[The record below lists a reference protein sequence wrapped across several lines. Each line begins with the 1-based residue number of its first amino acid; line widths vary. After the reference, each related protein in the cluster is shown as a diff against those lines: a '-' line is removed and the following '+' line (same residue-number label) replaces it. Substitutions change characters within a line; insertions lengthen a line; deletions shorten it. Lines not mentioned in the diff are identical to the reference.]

1 MDHLWSGLRTGMLAR
16 ILTGISCSMFWDS
29 IFGCADLKIAK
40 KSDKGV
46 RQHPDH
52 GRKLLLCIGNHI
64 FCRLLLHG
72 FTPMLVQ
79 VKTAKSQIV
88 KQHIELPSN
97 QLVNRGRGGGNRAI
111 HSIKQTTDKIFYQRA
126 FVVAHLT
133 QL

>member
-1 MDHLWSGLRTGMLAR
+1 MVRTQV
-16 ILTGISCSMFWDS
+16 WDAGTH
-29 IFGCADLKIAK
+29 INWNFLFNVLGQHIGCADLKIAK

-88 KQHIELPSN
+88 KQHI
-97 QLVNRGRGGGNRAI
+97 
-111 HSIKQTTDKIFYQRA
+111 
-126 FVVAHLT
+126 
-133 QL
+133 